1 MIKCFNTTIMKKTL
15 LTLII
20 FISLEVGAQIPIHEF
35 NFNGTLQNTKN
46 TISFMGAEN
55 YVTDRMGN
63 EKGAQRLT
71 NKALEA
77 VIDNLPQNN
86 KPRTITIWIKMNDL
100 SSANYIWGYGSAFN
114 GQYFGLLQQGI
125 KNSNS
130 DLSLAGWGVS
140 NNIMVNTSLIKDTW
154 YQYSV
159 TFDGSISKIYR
170 NGELLKDSKEISR
183 DTQGNIFR
191 LGEFNTKVG
200 INADFDELK
209 IYDVALSDQEIQAL
223 YNSSKE
229 VVPVAVANSKLN
241 TIVKEENPK
250 TNKNSTV
257 TIKPNSL
264 NTKKIEV
271 FSQGQ
276 KILSNNSQEINLKEL
291 PEGIYLLKVTNS
303 PSKKM
308 TSK

>member
-1 MIKCFNTTIMKKTL
+1 MTL
-15 LTLII
+15 
-20 FISLEVGAQIPIHEF
+20 P
-35 NFNGTLQNTKN
+35 
-46 TISFMGAEN
+46 
-55 YVTDRMGN
+55 Y
-63 EKGAQRLT
+63 
-71 NKALEA
+71 
-77 VIDNLPQNN
+77 
-86 KPRTITIWIKMNDL
+86 
-100 SSANYIWGYGSAFN
+100 
-114 GQYFGLLQQGI
+114 
-125 KNSNS
+125 
-130 DLSLAGWGVS
+130 
-140 NNIMVNTSLIKDTW
+140 LIKR
-154 YQYSV
+154 
-159 TFDGSISKIYR
+159 YR
-170 NGELLKDSKEISR
+170 
-183 DTQGNIFR
+183 
-191 LGEFNTKVG
+191 
-200 INADFDELK
+200 
-209 IYDVALSDQEIQAL
+209 

-276 KILSNNSQEINLKEL
+276 KVLSNNSQEINLKEL